1 MDDVIEKTRQQEQVV
16 NKQEKPTDIPP
27 IPQTTPDQL
36 PYPKESYSWYVVG
49 ILMVVYVFSFMDRQI
64 LNLLVDPIKAD
75 LGITDTQV
83 SYLGGLAFALLYTI
97 AGIPIGRLADSKNRK
112 YIISFGLA
120 FWSFCTMLCGAASK
134 YIWFFF
140 ARMGVGVGEATLS
153 PSAYS
158 MISDMFR
165 PGRIAL
171 AISIYAAGIYI
182 GSGLSLV
189 FGASIIQWADGL
201 GDVSLPLVG
210 AVEPWQMVFFL
221 IGFPGLLFTFV
232 VLTVREPIRRGL
244 KKTEN
249 EAPVKSVPFLE
260 VFSYIG
266 RNWQTFLYHNVGFA
280 FCSFISYGASAWIP
294 AFLIRVHGL
303 TPSQAGYWYGGLC
316 IAIFGTLGIIFG
328 GWLADYLAKKGYK
341 DSKMRVGLFAALAHI
356 PLGILYPLMPSWE
369 WVVFILCPSVF
380 TVAMPFG
387 VAPAAIQ
394 EMMPNRM
401 RAQASAVYLFVLNLI
416 GLGLGP
422 SAVAWCTDLIYEDPN
437 MVGMSLLWVST
448 LFGVVAST
456 LLFLGMRHFKA
467 SMKNLEDWQNGVPVK
482 QYTERQMQITLSL
495 IILFI
500 AYSVFALLIGL
511 ERTGSLLGLDWI
523 PENSNRIANGLFYGF
538 FAAWALWAFLKNK
551 FFKPAY

>member
-1 MDDVIEKTRQQEQVV
+1 MDDVIESTKKESQSAEEEKLVSAEE
-16 NKQEKPTDIPP
+16 KQSTKPIPP
-27 IPQTTPDQL
+27 ISNTSLNEPD
-36 PYPKESYSWYVVG
+36 YPKETYAWYVVG
-49 ILMVVYVFSFMDRQI
+49 VLMVVYIFSFMDRQI
-64 LNLLVDPIKAD
+64 LNLLVDPIKND

-112 YIISFGLA
+112 IIISIGLA
-120 FWSFCTMLCGAASK
+120 FWSFCTMLCGAATK
-134 YIWFFF
+134 YLWFFT

-158 MISDMFR
+158 MISDMFK
-165 PGRIAL
+165 PTRIAL

-189 FGASIIQWADGL
+189 FGASVIQWAQGL

-210 AVEPWQMVFFL
+210 AVEPWQMVFFV

-232 VLTVREPIRRGL
+232 VLTVKEPVRRGL
-244 KKTEN
+244 RKVKE
-249 EAPVKSVPFLE
+249 EKPVESVPFLQ

-266 RNWQTFLYHNVGFA
+266 RNWKTFLYHNVGFA

-294 AFLIRVHGL
+294 SFLIRVHGL
-303 TPSQAGYWYGGLC
+303 TPAQAGYSYGTV

-328 GWLADYLAKKGYK
+328 GWLADKLAAKGYK
-341 DSKMRVGLFAALAHI
+341 DSKMRVGLIAALLHI
-356 PLGILYPLMPSWE
+356 PFGIIYPLLPSAE
-369 WVVFILCPSVF
+369 WVIIVLAPSVF

-422 SAVAWCTDLIYEDPN
+422 SAVAWCTDLVYGDP
-437 MVGMSLLWVST
+437 MQVGMSLLWVST
-448 LFGVVAST
+448 LFGVVASV
-456 LLFLGMRHFKA
+456 LLYLGMRHFKH
-467 SMKNLEDWQNGVPVK
+467 SMKNLEDWQNGIEVE
-482 QYTERQMQITLSL
+482 QYTEKQMTMTIGL

-500 AYSVFALLIGL
+500 AYSVVALLFGLPWLSNLVFYGAYIGL
-511 ERTGSLLGLDWI
+511 ILYNALQSKKT
-523 PENSNRIANGLFYGF
+523 
-538 FAAWALWAFLKNK
+538 AAAT
-551 FFKPAY
+551 

>member
-1 MDDVIEKTRQQEQVV
+1 MTNHK
-16 NKQEKPTDIPP
+16 KPVDIPP
-27 IPQTTPDQL
+27 IPQNLSDDA
-36 PYPKESYSWYVVG
+36 PYPKETYAWYVVG
-49 ILMVVYVFSFMDRQI
+49 VLMIVYIFSFMDRQI
-64 LNLLVDPIKAD
+64 LNLLVDPIKKD

-112 YIISFGLA
+112 IIISIGLA
-120 FWSFCTMLCGAASK
+120 FWSFCTMLCGTATK
-134 YIWFFF
+134 YLWFFT

-165 PGRIAL
+165 PTRIAL

-189 FGASIIQWADGL
+189 FGASVISWAQGL
-201 GDVSLPLVG
+201 GEVSFPLIGV
-210 AVEPWQMVFFL
+210 VEPWQMVFFV
-221 IGFPGLLFTFV
+221 IGFPGLLFTVV
-232 VLTVREPIRRGL
+232 VLMVKEPIRRGL
-244 KKTEN
+244 RRTQDEK
-249 EAPVKSVPFLE
+249 PVQSVPFLQ

-294 AFLIRVHGL
+294 SFLIRAHGL
-303 TPSQAGYWYGGLC
+303 SPAQAGYSYGTV
-316 IAIFGTLGIIFG
+316 IAVFGTMGIIFG
-328 GWLADYLAKKGYK
+328 GWLADKLAERGYK
-341 DSKMRVGLFAALAHI
+341 DSKMRVGLIAALAHI
-356 PLGILYPLMPSWE
+356 PLGILYPLMPSPE
-369 WVVFILCPSVF
+369 WVIVILCPSVF

-422 SAVAWCTDLIYEDPN
+422 SAVAWCTDLIYGDPGQ
-437 MVGMSLLWVST
+437 VGMSLLWVST
-448 LFGVVAST
+448 LFGVIACV
-456 LLFLGMRHFKA
+456 LLYLGMRHFKA
-467 SMKNLEDWQNGVPVK
+467 SMKNLEDWQNGKEVA
-482 QYTERQMQITLSL
+482 QYTEQQMITTLTL

-500 AYSVFALLIGL
+500 AYSVVALLFGL
-511 ERTGSLLGLDWI
+511 PL
-523 PENSNRIANGLFYGF
+523 IANLVFYGLYLLLLLYGIGKSYTTKT
-538 FAAWALWAFLKNK
+538 A
-551 FFKPAY
+551 